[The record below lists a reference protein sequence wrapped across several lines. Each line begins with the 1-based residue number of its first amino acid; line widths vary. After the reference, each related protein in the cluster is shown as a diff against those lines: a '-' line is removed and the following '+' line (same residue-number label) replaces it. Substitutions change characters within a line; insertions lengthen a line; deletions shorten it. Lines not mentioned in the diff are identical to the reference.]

1 MQILRSFCFLSL
13 ALFIVFVP
21 GCGSNNRL
29 QSITISPT
37 SVAAQGGQ
45 AQFTAT
51 GVFSNS
57 PMSSMTVA
65 VAWYSIPPAFDP
77 PSQNIGFT
85 RTSQPFTA
93 KCSGFSGVINV
104 TALAPT
110 DAGAPADGTIPLG
123 DFSALVLS
131 RNTTQVD
138 GFVAD
143 TAQMACP

>member
-1 MQILRSFCFLSL
+1 MRILRSLCFLSL
-13 ALFIVFVP
+13 ALLVLFIP

-29 QSITISPT
+29 QSITISPA
-37 SVAAQGGQ
+37 SVASQGGQ

-57 PMSSMTVA
+57 PMSSMPVA

-85 RTSQPFTA
+85 RTSQPFMA

-123 DFSALVLS
+123 DFSALVL
-131 RNTTQVD
+131 NHTTTQVD
-138 GFVAD
+138 GFVAA
-143 TAQMACP
+143 TAQMTCP